1 MDNQRKVIHRSSD
14 AHNFLRALQQR
25 QSKTHWQPVVINV
38 QYLIQIEG
46 HWDPCNRVG
55 PKVCLRESLGFKP
68 KTF

>member
-25 QSKTHWQPVVINV
+25 QSKAHWQPVVINV

-46 HWDPCNRVG
+46 HCDPCNKVG
-55 PKVCLRESLGFKP
+55 LEVCLRESLGFKP